1 MTKLSGVTET
11 VEDMAVDHELLEAV
25 VETVAVPAEYPVTFP
40 AVSTFATDSSVLFQ
54 EVRSGMFTAAPVG

>member
-1 MTKLSGVTET
+1 
-11 VEDMAVDHELLEAV
+11 MAVDHELLEAV